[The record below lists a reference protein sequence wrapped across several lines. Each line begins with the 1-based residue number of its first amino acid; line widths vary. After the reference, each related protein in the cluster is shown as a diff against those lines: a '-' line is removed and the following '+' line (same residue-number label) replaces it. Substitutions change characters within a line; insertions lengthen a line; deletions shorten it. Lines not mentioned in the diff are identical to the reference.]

1 MVNRKASMPFWCVG
15 NPVGDPFGVSVM
27 DSLSSLEVGDI
38 LCWAKKEKLID
49 FTSAHDDD
57 LVSWDPKNPEDDLD
71 PKSRAYKTLRELK
84 RRMDK
89 VGLPLIMITCN
100 LHTNPVFRNGGLT
113 NPDPEIRILAA
124 RKVMRALRIGN
135 FFGAKYSTYWVARDG
150 FETQF
155 AVPWDRCYKYIIEGL
170 NLVTKY
176 ARKNKLSIKHGTV
189 ENKPNEPRGEMF
201 LPTVGH
207 AMALI
212 ERLDEPDFWGVNP
225 ELLQHEE
232 MTGLSASAAA
242 GFTASLGKLFFLHF
256 GNQKPGQ
263 FDNDNPPL
271 IGMDGIKET
280 VGIFWILDL
289 LKWNGHVEFDCH
301 VLRTDC
307 APGKTNAVEIRKDF
321 IRMCVEALR
330 MVEKVS
336 DSIAKDGKISKMQA
350 ELWDSKPALAKI
362 LSKGDIAAI
371 NKAKVDIDK
380 AINTPI
386 EIGRLDLAVNKK
398 MFGK

>member
-1 MVNRKASMPFWCVG
+1 MAKRRTSMPFWCVG
-15 NPVGDPFGVSVM
+15 NPVGDPFGVAVM
-27 DSLSSLEVGDI
+27 DRLSSLEVGDI
-38 LCWAKKEKLID
+38 LCWAKKEKFID

-57 LVSWDPKNPEDDLD
+57 LVSWDPKNPEDDLNSNS
-71 PKSRAYKTLRELK
+71 KTYKTLAELK
-84 RRMDK
+84 RKMDK
-89 VGLPLIMITCN
+89 VGLPMIMITCN

-113 NPDPEIRILAA
+113 NPNPEIRVLAA
-124 RKVMRALRIGN
+124 KKVMRALRIGN

-170 NLVTKY
+170 NLATRY
-176 ARKNKLSIKHGTV
+176 IHENNLSIEHGTV

-212 ERLDEPDFWGVNP
+212 ERLEEPEFWGVNP

-280 VGIFWILDL
+280 VGVFWILDQ

-307 APGKTNAVEIRKDF
+307 APGKTNAIDLRKDF

-330 MVEKVS
+330 MTENVA
-336 DSIAKDGKISKMQA
+336 DSIMKDSKISKMQA
-350 ELWDSKPALAKI
+350 KLWDASPALANI
-362 LSKGDIAAI
+362 LSDGDIEAI
-371 NKAKVDIDK
+371 RKAKIDIEK
-380 AINTPI
+380 VVKTPI
-386 EIGRLDLAVNKK
+386 GIGRLDLAVNKK